1 MSDKPS
7 GWQLSLYQRGSWLP
21 DRSYSKRGAA
31 KRAGKATVRE
41 IASITSYRVER
52 EREAE

>member
-21 DRSYSKRGAA
+21 DRIYPKRGAA
-31 KRAGKATVRE
+31 RRAGKARVRE
-41 IASITSYRVER
+41 TPSLSSYKVE
-52 EREAE
+52 AVT